1 MKSTNPNQLVYEIA
15 RDIITMLTDMKS
27 GETANITIVKK
38 DYGLY
43 DFSWDKGIVWCYSEV
58 AEKVANELRKAYCKT
73 IEKQNEK

>member
-1 MKSTNPNQLVYEIA
+1 MKSTNPNQLVFEIA

-43 DFSWDKGIVWCYSEV
+43 DFSCDNRDKNIPCGYSE
-58 AEKVANELRKAYCKT
+58 VANELRKAY
-73 IEKQNEK
+73 EK